1 MSSGPRIL
9 LAVGGG
15 IAAYKAPEL
24 VRALK
29 KEGCEVRV
37 ILTAAARSFVAEL
50 SLASVSGNPVRS
62 TLLDA
67 AEEGAIGHIE
77 LADWAEVVVVAPGT
91 ADLIARAAHGL
102 ADDFVTCVLLATRA
116 PVLWAPAMNTNMW
129 RHPATVA
136 NLATLRSR
144 GAETIGPDRGE
155 LACGWIGE
163 GRMIDPPVI
172 AAAALA
178 LRERARGGDRWAGRR
193 VLVTAG
199 PTRTYLDPVRFVA
212 NASTGAM
219 GFALA
224 ETAARL
230 GAEVTLVAGPV
241 DRPSPIGVARIDVET
256 ADEMLAACEG
266 RLAAAPHDL
275 VAMVAAVGDLALDAA
290 PSKLD
295 KGSLLGRLGGLE
307 WRIGVDILATL
318 VARHH
323 PRTRFLGFAAQT
335 VEGEGEVAEA
345 ALVELGVGKLE
356 AKGADAVFVNRV
368 GVPGLGFASPT
379 NAGALILRGA
389 LVGADGHQVI
399 ASGPPV
405 AKPALARWILSELG
419 EALWG
424 GEGSALNVR
433 RGEA

>member
-102 ADDFVTCVLLATRA
+102 ADDRVTCVLLATRA

-163 GRMIDPPVI
+163 GRMIDPP
-172 AAAALA
+172 
-178 LRERARGGDRWAGRR
+178 
-193 VLVTAG
+193 
-199 PTRTYLDPVRFVA
+199 
-212 NASTGAM
+212 
-219 GFALA
+219 
-224 ETAARL
+224 
-230 GAEVTLVAGPV
+230 
-241 DRPSPIGVARIDVET
+241 
-256 ADEMLAACEG
+256 
-266 RLAAAPHDL
+266 
-275 VAMVAAVGDLALDAA
+275 
-290 PSKLD
+290 
-295 KGSLLGRLGGLE
+295 
-307 WRIGVDILATL
+307 
-318 VARHH
+318 
-323 PRTRFLGFAAQT
+323 
-335 VEGEGEVAEA
+335 
-345 ALVELGVGKLE
+345 
-356 AKGADAVFVNRV
+356 
-368 GVPGLGFASPT
+368 
-379 NAGALILRGA
+379 
-389 LVGADGHQVI
+389 
-399 ASGPPV
+399 
-405 AKPALARWILSELG
+405 
-419 EALWG
+419 
-424 GEGSALNVR
+424 
-433 RGEA
+433 